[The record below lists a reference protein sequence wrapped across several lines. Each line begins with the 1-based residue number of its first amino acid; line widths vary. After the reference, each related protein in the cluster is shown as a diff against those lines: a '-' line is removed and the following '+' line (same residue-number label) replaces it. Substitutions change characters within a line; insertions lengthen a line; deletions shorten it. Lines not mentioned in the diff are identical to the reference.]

1 MPVKRRIGK
10 RRAEQPTIDRLL
22 AGMPIDFTPA
32 AHRELVNAVYLRDPE
47 LPPAAEQRGIALL
60 AEWRAAGNWG

>member
-1 MPVKRRIGK
+1 MPVRRRISK

-22 AGMPIDFTPA
+22 AGLPIAFSPE

-47 LPPAAEQRGIALL
+47 LPPEAERRGIALL
-60 AEWRAAGNWG
+60 AEWRGAGNSR